1 MSCMTQAK
9 EPLPQDKQA
18 AIRYE
23 AALLKEHPWIAP
35 PRLGKRIDT
44 VMNENSGTASKRRKL
59 YQIID
64 EASAAIYPNSA
75 CRGAGCSHCCKTSV
89 MIRQAEADAIGKKI
103 GRTARKVAY
112 RDPEKIKG
120 LAFDEKYAGSTCPFL
135 VDEKCSVYDVRPY
148 VCRQAHSLNASPD
161 QCDTSKVRASDS
173 CVIHFD
179 LTHLEFA
186 MSHVCEASGDAL
198 GDIREFFPTLHT
210 K

>member
-1 MSCMTQAK
+1 MASMTQAK

-18 AIRYE
+18 AIRFE
-23 AALLKEHPWIAP
+23 EALLKEHPWIAP
-35 PRLGKRIDT
+35 PHLRKRIDK

-75 CRGAGCSHCCKTSV
+75 CRGVGCSHCCKTSV
-89 MIRQAEADAIGKKI
+89 MIRQTEADAIGKTI
-103 GRTARKVAY
+103 GRTARRVTF
-112 RDPEKIKG
+112 RDREKIKG
-120 LAFDEKYAGSTCPFL
+120 LAFDEKYAGSACPFL

-161 QCDTSKVRASDS
+161 QCDTTKVKASDS

-186 MSHVCEASGDAL
+186 MSHVCGVAGDAL

-210 K
+210 T